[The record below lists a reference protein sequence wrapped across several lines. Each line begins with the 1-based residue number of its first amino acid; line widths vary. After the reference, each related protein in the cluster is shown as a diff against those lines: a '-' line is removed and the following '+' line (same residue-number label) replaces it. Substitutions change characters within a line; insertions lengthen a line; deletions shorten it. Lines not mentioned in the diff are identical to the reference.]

1 MQPGVPLDE
10 VKAPTHEF
18 FERAKARL
26 NREVTPALADLDAPV
41 RIRGDLDLDPALWDK
56 AGVKATKP
64 AAVLVPVVA
73 RPEPM
78 VLLTLR
84 TPELRSHSG
93 QIAFPGGRID
103 PTDESPQAAALR
115 EAQEEIGLDEKF
127 IEPIGYLDLYL
138 TFSGFRILPLV
149 ARVDPDYRLK
159 INPGEVADA
168 FEVPLEFLMSP
179 GNHQRLKRDWK
190 GIERQYYAMPFN
202 DRYIW
207 GVTAG
212 ILRNLYERIYAG

>member
-26 NREVTPALADLDAPV
+26 NREVTPALADLDSPV
-41 RIRGDLDLDPALWDK
+41 RIRGDLDLDPVLWDK

-73 RPEPM
+73 RSQPM

-93 QIAFPGGRID
+93 RSHF
-103 PTDESPQAAALR
+103 QAAASIR
-115 EAQEEIGLDEKF
+115 PTRARRRRRCAKRRKR
-127 IEPIGYLDLYL
+127 
-138 TFSGFRILPLV
+138 SG
-149 ARVDPDYRLK
+149 
-159 INPGEVADA
+159 
-168 FEVPLEFLMSP
+168 S
-179 GNHQRLKRDWK
+179 
-190 GIERQYYAMPFN
+190 
-202 DRYIW
+202 
-207 GVTAG
+207 T
-212 ILRNLYERIYAG
+212 RNSSTRSAISTSI